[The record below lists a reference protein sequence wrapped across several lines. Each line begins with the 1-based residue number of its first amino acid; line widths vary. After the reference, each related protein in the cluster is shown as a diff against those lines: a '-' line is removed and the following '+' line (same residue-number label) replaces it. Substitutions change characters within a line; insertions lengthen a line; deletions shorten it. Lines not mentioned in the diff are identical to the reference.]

1 MKTLMTSK
9 KNLCLSITSLCLL
22 TGADNVLAE
31 EWAYSLKAGVANLPR
46 YSGSDERVTTPVV
59 GGAIVSP
66 WGIFLDTDKGL
77 GWGYEGDALSFS
89 AYVGAS
95 ASRKDKNASMHAG
108 SKRLQGMGEIKSRP
122 QLGVSARYNLGRVIA
137 GATLEHALKE
147 DDHKDSGKAFTHLE
161 LSLGTHLYEGRYGS
175 VDASLNS
182 HFGDRKYL
190 QTWYGVTTGQAA
202 RSRFAAYK
210 ARAGN
215 ISNGM
220 NLVWSVP
227 ISEHTRFS
235 TLLDVQYLADEAGKS
250 PIVERRLQTSVM
262 GVLDYSF

>member
-1 MKTLMTSK
+1 MKTLINAK
-9 KNLCLSITSLCLL
+9 HLCLSFTSLCLL

-31 EWAYSLKAGVANLPR
+31 DWAYSLKAGVANLPR
-46 YSGSDERVTTPVV
+46 YSGSDERRTTPVV
-59 GGAIVSP
+59 GAAVVSP

-77 GWGYEGDALSFS
+77 GWGYEGNALSFS
-89 AYVGAS
+89 AYVGTS
-95 ASRKDKNASMHAG
+95 ESRKDKDASMHAG
-108 SKRLQGMGEIKSRP
+108 AKRLKGMGEIKSRA
-122 QLGVSARYNLGRVIA
+122 QLGVSARYNLGSVVV

-161 LSLGTHLYEGRYGS
+161 LSLGTQLYEGRYGS

-182 HFGDRKYL
+182 HFGDRNYL

-202 RSRFAAYK
+202 RSRFQAYK
-210 ARAGN
+210 AGAGN

-220 NLVWSVP
+220 NLVWSLP

-262 GVLDYSF
+262 GAIEYTF

>member
-1 MKTLMTSK
+1 MRSK
-9 KNLCLSITSLCLL
+9 HFCLSFTSVCLL
-22 TGADNVLAE
+22 AAADTAFAE
-31 EWAYSLKAGVANLPR
+31 DWQYSLKAGVANAPR
-46 YSGSDERVTTPVV
+46 YSGSDERMTAPLL

-77 GWGYEGDALSFS
+77 GWGYEGHALSVS

-95 ASRKDKNASMHAG
+95 GARRDKNQSLHAG
-108 SKRLQGMGEIKSRP
+108 SKRLKGMGEIKARP
-122 QLGVSARYNLGRVIA
+122 QLGVSASYNLGGVIV

-147 DDHKDSGKAFTHLE
+147 DDHTDTGRAYTHLE
-161 LSLGTHLYEGRYGS
+161 LSLGTNLYEGRYGS
-175 VDASLNS
+175 VEASLSS
-182 HFGDRKYL
+182 HFGDRAYL

-202 RSRFAAYK
+202 RSRFKAYK
-210 ARAGN
+210 AGAGN

-227 ISEHTRFS
+227 ISEHTQFS

-250 PIVERRLQTSVM
+250 PIVERRLQASVVGM
-262 GVLDYSF
+262 VEYAF